1 MNSFMVGVATVHA
14 LPVPFALML
23 FALLSAAF
31 NVFLGRHK
39 VVSGVAFILLLI
51 ALCTVSLVVGGAG
64 LLLSLIA
71 QGMNM
76 LKHDEPESA
85 APASN

>member
-51 ALCTVSLVVGGAG
+51 ALCTVSLVGGAG

-76 LKHDEPESA
+76 SKHDEPEPA

>member
-1 MNSFMVGVATVHA
+1 MNSFMLGVATVHA

-23 FALLSAAF
+23 FAVLSAAF
-31 NVFLGRHK
+31 NVFLGRHR
-39 VVSGVAFILLLI
+39 VVSGVAFVLLLI
-51 ALCTVSLVVGGAG
+51 ALCTVNLVVGGAG

-76 LKHDEPESA
+76 LKHGGAEPA
-85 APASN
+85 APASD